1 MKYEGNIDNVFRL
14 SITEQNLAIVKG
26 DADQDEVTVQLENDE
41 EATKMIAEFEDPEGE
56 LMHAEGAIFG
66 KYPQLHQ
73 FKP

>member
-1 MKYEGNIDNVFRL
+1 MKYEKTIDDIFSL
-14 SITEQNLAIVKG
+14 SITEGNFATVNS
-26 DADQDEVTVQLENDE
+26 DEMSATVQLENDA
-41 EATKMIAEFEDPEGE
+41 EADKMIKEFEDPEGE

>member
-1 MKYEGNIDNVFRL
+1 MKYENTIEDTFSLKIDSN
-14 SITEQNLAIVKG
+14 NLATVQS
-26 DADQDEVTVQLENDE
+26 DSNDPVTVQLENDA
-41 EATKMIAEFEDPEGE
+41 EADKMIKEFEDPEGE